1 MTPRFLPNHP
11 GGCEINGI
19 QKSREKQYWK
29 GFGIKLSLLTILTLI
44 PTTHKNGDAEKAE

>member
-29 GFGIKLSLLTILTLI
+29 GFGIKLSLDHINSDSYYT
-44 PTTHKNGDAEKAE
+44 